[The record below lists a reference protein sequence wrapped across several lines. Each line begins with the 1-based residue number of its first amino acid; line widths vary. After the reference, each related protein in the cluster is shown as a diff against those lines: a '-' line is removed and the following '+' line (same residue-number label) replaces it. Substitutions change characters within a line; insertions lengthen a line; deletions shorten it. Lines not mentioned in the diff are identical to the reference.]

1 MLSDKFYLKYFIFT
15 CMLFSLP
22 FMLHGTYY
30 LDDVYRSVYGD
41 GSWHGLGRPLADV
54 ITFGLSLNYYFLSD
68 FYPLGTILAVSCL
81 IFVFNSIKKNCFS
94 INKAYALLPLPLLF
108 ISPVFMQNMSYRY
121 DSTAMIIALALAIS
135 AYYLSFSKGW
145 KVTVGAVLLMI
156 ASLSLYQPC
165 ANIFLGLVATNL
177 IVRIK
182 KSGNGH
188 FKQMFLDCAVFS
200 LSFIAYFIVV
210 VKLFSLGGG
219 RATFIRPDQLLE
231 SLSSAMLS
239 TRSIYILLLS
249 GYIKITYISLMTLA
263 LFSCVIYSIKYKPSL
278 FYCFSFSVR
287 VILCFALLFFSI
299 IGTSFLV
306 VEGITDIRVM
316 VGMSSVVFVLVVS
329 ATRYYSYK
337 ITLFISSIVTL
348 IFISL
353 SFQYSNALASQR
365 NFELSLLSN
374 VARDVNY
381 GDGGTVYISG
391 VMPTSPVVK
400 TSIRAIPFIGRIVP
414 PSPPWVSRRLAAGTG
429 IPTVENSWDG
439 DNTDL
444 INDICRESARPEIS
458 NPMYEIFHVKNGVLV
473 YFMGERNICL

>member
-1 MLSDKFYLKYFIFT
+1 MI
-15 CMLFSLP
+15 FSLP

-41 GSWHGLGRPLADV
+41 GSWHDLGRPLADV
-54 ITFGLSLNYYFLSD
+54 VTFGLSLNYYFLSD
-68 FYPLGTILAVSCL
+68 FYPLGTILAVFFL
-81 IFVFNSIKKNCFS
+81 VFVFISIKKNCLS

-121 DSTAMIIALALAIS
+121 DSTAMILALALAIS

-145 KVTVGAVLLMI
+145 KVTVGAILLMI

-182 KSGNGH
+182 ISDNTH

-210 VKLFSLGGG
+210 VKFFSLGGG
-219 RATFIRPDQLLE
+219 RATFIRPDQLLG

-239 TRSIYILLLS
+239 TRSIYVLLLL
-249 GYIKITYISLMTLA
+249 GYIKITYISLITLA
-263 LFSCVIYSIKYKPSL
+263 LFSCVIYSIRFKPSL
-278 FYCFSFSVR
+278 FYCFSFFVR
-287 VILCFALLFFSI
+287 INVCFALLFFSI

-316 VGMSSVVFVLVVS
+316 VGMSSVVFVLVVL
-329 ATRYYSYK
+329 ATRFYSYK

-353 SFQYSNALASQR
+353 SFQYSNALTSQR

-381 GDGGTVYISG
+381 GDGGIVYISG
-391 VMPTSPVVK
+391 VMPTSPVVN

-414 PSPPWVSRRLAAGTG
+414 PSPPWVSRRLAAAEG
-429 IPTVENSWDG
+429 ISTVENSWGG
-439 DNTDL
+439 DNIDL
-444 INDICRESARPEIS
+444 ISMVCMGKLNPEKS
-458 NPMYEIFHVKNGVLV
+458 NPLYEIYNLNNRKFI
-473 YFMGERNICL
+473 YFKGAGSICT